1 MIEIRVVGLE
11 NLEGATGQLA
21 EWGKK
26 PFAGK
31 AALRIRHLWTQR
43 INKAFESTGGSIG
56 ERWKPLSP
64 AYALWKGR
72 HYPGRP
78 LLVRKGRMKRS
89 LTKDTSRDMI
99 FSRKGGRQLIIG
111 TRVRYAK
118 YHQYGYK
125 IDKPKRVLPAR
136 PFIKV
141 DQGGVNKFAVEMA
154 KDVAVAMKGSTRWR
168 DR

>member
-56 ERWKPLSP
+56 ERWEPLSP

-89 LTKDTSRDMI
+89 LTKATSRDMI

-141 DQGGVNKFAVEMA
+141 DQGVVNKFAVEMA

>member
-56 ERWKPLSP
+56 ERWEPLSP

-78 LLVRKGRMKRS
+78 LLVLKGRMKRS

-111 TRVRYAK
+111 TRISYAK
-118 YHQYGYK
+118 FHQYGTSK
-125 IDKPKRVLPAR
+125 MPAR

-141 DQGGVNKFAVEMA
+141 DQGVVNKFAVEMA
-154 KDVAVAMKGSTRWR
+154 KDVAVAMKGNTRWR

>member
-1 MIEIRVVGLE
+1 MIEIRVIGLE

-31 AALRIRHLWTQR
+31 AALRIRDLWTER
-43 INKAFESTGGSIG
+43 IDNAFESKGGSIG
-56 ERWKPLSP
+56 KKWAPLSP

-72 HYPGRP
+72 HFPGRP
-78 LLVRKGRMKRS
+78 LLVRTGRMKRS
-89 LTKDTSRDMI
+89 LTDSTSRDMI

-111 TRVRYAK
+111 TRVFYAK
-118 YHQYGYK
+118 YHQYGYRK
-125 IDKPKRVLPAR
+125 DSPKRVLPAR

-141 DQGGVNKFAVEMA
+141 DQGVANKFAEEMR
-154 KDVAVAMKGSTRWR
+154 KDVELAMKDSTQWR
-168 DR
+168 DQ

>member
-1 MIEIRVVGLE
+1 MIEIRVIGLE

-31 AALRIRHLWTQR
+31 AALRIRDLWTER
-43 INKAFESTGGSIG
+43 IDNAFESKGGSIG
-56 ERWKPLSP
+56 KKWAPLSP

-72 HYPGRP
+72 HFPGRP
-78 LLVRKGRMKRS
+78 LLVRTGRMKRS
-89 LTKDTSRDMI
+89 LTDSTSRDMI

-111 TRVRYAK
+111 TRVFYAK
-118 YHQYGYK
+118 YHQYGYRK
-125 IDKPKRVLPAR
+125 DSPKRVLPAR

-141 DQGGVNKFAVEMA
+141 DQGVANKFSEEMR
-154 KDVAVAMKGSTRWR
+154 KDVELAMKDSTQWR
-168 DR
+168 DQ